1 MARGS
6 LAGPA
11 RRYPPSGGARPR
23 PLTQPRR
30 TVCGARAVEM
40 AIPASAVCADGHQT
54 DHGGRRRRCER
65 RLRARCRCLRG
76 VTTGVRAACA
86 SRPKTDATRE
96 TRPPRAPA
104 PNPTKNRM
112 VYKVSTRVCVRVSRD
127 LRRRAPTA
135 YTCCTCDRV
144 APPRLPAT
152 MYSPVPVLRTG
163 SRRRELDRRE
173 VESAERFA
181 RTLLPSQFSPAVLLT
196 TT

>member
-1 MARGS
+1 MA
-6 LAGPA
+6 LWQA
-11 RRYPPSGGARPR
+11 RRADIRPR
-23 PLTQPRR
+23 EGRDRDRLRS
-30 TVCGARAVEM
+30 RAVRFV
-40 AIPASAVCADGHQT
+40 AHVPWRWPSRHPLCAPTGIKLITEGGGDGVSG
-54 DHGGRRRRCER
+54 DF
-65 RLRARCRCLRG
+65 ARCRCLRG